1 MNFKPIL
8 VSSTANINN
17 HLIPGNFIVNKE
29 DKTISVVLQDNSL
42 LNVGKIDDVELQRLV
57 ENAAQNIPTIRGDD
71 GKDGVNGV
79 DGVNGQDG
87 QDGEDG
93 ATFTPIMTQ
102 VDGNTINLSWS
113 NNKNLANPAV
123 FNVNGEK
130 GDKGDKGERGE
141 SAVVGMNFRGK
152 YSAAE
157 TYAIGDFV
165 ICDNEEIYIS
175 NEEGLIG
182 VDPIQS
188 VTDADNK
195 WLKLSIRG
203 AAGQD
208 GKDGKDGFDGSN
220 FDDSQIQAELL
231 TLKDADIAL
240 ENRIKAIK
248 APTIIQNDTELDNF
262 TEAGSFVINTVTGT
276 AYIKLIDGTWLKFKT
291 ALKDA
296 VVGGVDISIHP
307 DNRVKFLDDGL
318 FCSAITVDDLEL
330 LDLSQY
336 PSAQQVQ
343 EFNEHLKLED
353 YVKRKELDVIDLQN
367 YLTRDEVQEFKDVI
381 NTDDF
386 VRRSELDVIDLQNYL
401 TKDEV
406 QEFKDA
412 INTDDY
418 VKRSELDVVD
428 LSTLPTKDQIDEFNE
443 NLKLDNYVK
452 RPELDVLDLSNFP
465 TKDEIAE
472 FREITILDDYVKRP
486 ELTKLDLSKFPDQ
499 DQINE
504 FNENLKLDDYVKRK
518 ELSELNL
525 DDYITRDEL
534 TGIIGGGSID
544 LSLYLKIA
552 DAEATYLKKTDQVKV
567 DLSQYSTT
575 AEIEAAYAKKT
586 DLDVL
591 ATKTELG
598 DYLSKTDAETTY
610 AKKTDLDSVAVDV
623 SQEQGNKLIEKPDG
637 LFFSAVT
644 PDELT
649 TSLAEYVRKDETG
662 GLGGITAE
670 YIADSKT
677 LRLTGIKF

>member
-123 FNVNGEK
+123 FNVKGEK

-157 TYAIGDFV
+157 TYALGDFV
-165 ICDNEEIYIS
+165 ICVNEEIYIS
-175 NEEGLIG
+175 NENNLTG

-231 TLKDADIAL
+231 TLKDTDTAL

-381 NTDDF
+381 NTDNF
-386 VRRSELDVIDLQNYL
+386 VR
-401 TKDEV
+401 
-406 QEFKDA
+406 
-412 INTDDY
+412 
-418 VKRSELDVVD
+418 RSELDVVD
-428 LSTLPTKDQIDEFNE
+428 LSSFPTKNQIDEFNE

-499 DQINE
+499 NQINE
-504 FNENLKLDDYVKRK
+504 FNENLKLADYVKRP
-518 ELSELNL
+518 ELTELNL

-552 DAEATYLKKTDQVKV
+552 DAEATYLKKTDQITV

-575 AEIEAAYAKKT
+575 TEIEAAYAKKT
-586 DLDVL
+586 DLDAL

-637 LFFSAVT
+637 LFVSAVT

-649 TSLAEYVRKDETG
+649 TSLAEYVRKDEAG

-670 YIADSKT
+670 YIAASKT

>member
-1 MNFKPIL
+1 MKFNPVL
-8 VSSTANINN
+8 VSNTNNIQN
-17 HLIPGNFIVNKE
+17 HLTAGNFIVNKE
-29 DKTISVVLQDNSL
+29 DKTISVVLQDLSVL
-42 LNVGKIDDVELQRLV
+42 KVGKIDDVELQRLV

-102 VDGNTINLSWS
+102 VDGNTINLSWT
-113 NNKNLANPAV
+113 NNKNLANPQV
-123 FNVNGEK
+123 FNVKGEK

-141 SAVVGMNFRGK
+141 SAVVGMSFRGK

-157 TYAIGDFV
+157 TYALGDFV

-175 NEEGLIG
+175 NEAGLIG

-188 VTDADNK
+188 VVDADNK

-208 GKDGKDGFDGSN
+208 GRDGKDGFDGSN
-220 FDDSQIQAELL
+220 FDDSQIQADILI
-231 TLKDADIAL
+231 LKNTDTEL
-240 ENRIKAIK
+240 ENRINAIK
-248 APTIIQNDTELDNF
+248 APTLIQDDTQLDNF
-262 TEAGSFVINTVTGT
+262 TETGSFVINTVTG
-276 AYIKLIDGTWLKFKT
+276 AVYIKMLDGSWLKLKT

-296 VVGGVDISIHP
+296 VEGGVDISVHP
-307 DNRVKFLDDGL
+307 DNRVKFLADGL
-318 FCSAITVDDLEL
+318 FCSAITTDDLEY
-330 LDLSQY
+330 LDLTQY
-336 PSAQQVQ
+336 PTTQQVQ

-353 YVKRKELDVIDLQN
+353 YVKRKELDI
-367 YLTRDEVQEFKDVI
+367 
-381 NTDDF
+381 
-386 VRRSELDVIDLQNYL
+386 IDLQNYL
-401 TKDEV
+401 TKDQV

-428 LSTLPTKDQIDEFNE
+428 LSTLPTKNQIDEFNE

-452 RPELDVLDLSNFP
+452 RPELDVLDLSNLP

-486 ELTKLDLSKFPDQ
+486 ELTKLDLIRFPDQ
-499 DQINE
+499 GQIDK
-504 FNENLKLDDYVKRK
+504 FNENLKLADYVKRV
-518 ELSELNL
+518 ELTELNL
-525 DDYITRDEL
+525 DDYVTRDEL
-534 TGIIGGGSID
+534 NGVTGGGNID
-544 LSLYLKIA
+544 LSLYLKKV
-552 DAEATYLKKTDQVKV
+552 DAEATYLKKTDQVNV

-575 AEIEAAYAKKT
+575 TEIEATYAKKT
-586 DLDVL
+586 DLDTL
-591 ATKTELG
+591 ATKTELN

-610 AKKTDLDSVAVDV
+610 AKKTDLDSVAVDI

-637 LFFSAVT
+637 LFVSAVS

-649 TSLAEYVRKDETG
+649 TNLAEYVRKDEAGTLG
-662 GLGGITAE
+662 GGITAE
-670 YIADSKT
+670 YVANTKT

>member
-42 LNVGKIDDVELQRLV
+42 LNIGKIDDVELQRLV

-71 GKDGVNGV
+71 GKDGVDGV

-123 FNVNGEK
+123 FNVKGEK

-152 YSAAE
+152 YSATE
-157 TYAIGDFV
+157 TYALGDFV
-165 ICDNEEIYIS
+165 ICVNEEIYIS
-175 NEEGLIG
+175 NEEGLTG

-231 TLKDADIAL
+231 TLKDADTAL

-276 AYIKLIDGTWLKFKT
+276 AYIKLINGTWLKFKT

-353 YVKRKELDVIDLQN
+353 YVKRKELDI
-367 YLTRDEVQEFKDVI
+367 
-381 NTDDF
+381 
-386 VRRSELDVIDLQNYL
+386 IDLQNYL

-406 QEFKDA
+406 QEFKDT
-412 INTDDY
+412 INTDNY

-486 ELTKLDLSKFPDQ
+486 ELTELDLSQFPDQ
-499 DQINE
+499 GQINE
-504 FNENLKLDDYVKRK
+504 FNENLKLEDYVKRA
-518 ELSELNL
+518 ELTELNL

-552 DAEATYLKKTDQVKV
+552 DAEATYLKKTDQVTV

-586 DLDVL
+586 DLDTL

-637 LFFSAVT
+637 LFVSAVT

-649 TSLAEYVRKDETG
+649 TNLAEYVRKDEAG

-670 YIADSKT
+670 YIANSKT

>member
-71 GKDGVNGV
+71 GKDGVDGV

-123 FNVNGEK
+123 FNVKGEK

-141 SAVVGMNFRGK
+141 SAVVGINFRGK
-152 YSAAE
+152 YSATE
-157 TYAIGDFV
+157 TYALGDFV

-175 NEEGLIG
+175 NEEGLTG

-188 VTDADNK
+188 VADVDNK

-220 FDDSQIQAELL
+220 FDDSQIQADILI
-231 TLKDADIAL
+231 LKDTDTAL

-262 TEAGSFVINTVTGT
+262 TETGSFVINTVTG
-276 AYIKLIDGTWLKFKT
+276 AVYIKMLDGSWLKLKT

-296 VVGGVDISIHP
+296 VEGGVDISIHP

-336 PSAQQVQ
+336 PSTQQVQ

-381 NTDDF
+381 NTDNF
-386 VRRSELDVIDLQNYL
+386 VR
-401 TKDEV
+401 
-406 QEFKDA
+406 
-412 INTDDY
+412 
-418 VKRSELDVVD
+418 RSELDVVD
-428 LSTLPTKDQIDEFNE
+428 LSSFPTKDQIDEFNE

-499 DQINE
+499 TQIDE

-525 DDYITRDEL
+525 DDYVTRDEL
-534 TGIIGGGSID
+534 NAITGGGSID
-544 LSLYLKIA
+544 LDLYLKIA
-552 DAEATYLKKTDQVKV
+552 DAEATYLKKTDQVTV

-586 DLDVL
+586 DLDTL

-637 LFFSAVT
+637 LFVSTVT

-649 TSLAEYVRKDETG
+649 TSLAEYVRKDEAG
-662 GLGGITAE
+662 SLGGITAE
-670 YIADSKT
+670 YIANSKT

>member
-102 VDGNTINLSWS
+102 VDGNTINLSWT
-113 NNKNLANPAV
+113 NNKNLANPQV
-123 FNVNGEK
+123 FNVKGEK

-152 YSAAE
+152 YSATE
-157 TYAIGDFV
+157 TYALGDFV
-165 ICDNEEIYIS
+165 ICVNEEIYIS
-175 NEEGLIG
+175 NENNLTG

-231 TLKDADIAL
+231 TLKDADTAL
-240 ENRIKAIK
+240 ENKIKAIK

-353 YVKRKELDVIDLQN
+353 YVKRKELDI
-367 YLTRDEVQEFKDVI
+367 
-381 NTDDF
+381 
-386 VRRSELDVIDLQNYL
+386 IDLQNYL
-401 TKDEV
+401 TKDQV

-412 INTDDY
+412 INTDNY

-428 LSTLPTKDQIDEFNE
+428 LSSFPTKNQIDEFNE

-486 ELTKLDLSKFPDQ
+486 ELTKLDLSQFPDKT
-499 DQINE
+499 QINE
-504 FNENLKLDDYVKRK
+504 FNENLKLADYVKRV
-518 ELSELNL
+518 ELTELNL

-552 DAEATYLKKTDQVKV
+552 DAEATYLKKTDQVTV

-575 AEIEAAYAKKT
+575 TEIEAAYAKKT
-586 DLDVL
+586 DLDAL

-623 SQEQGNKLIEKPDG
+623 SQEQGNKLVKKTDG
-637 LFFSAVT
+637 LFVSAVT

-649 TSLAEYVRKDETG
+649 TSLAEYVRKDEAG

-670 YIADSKT
+670 YIANSKT

>member
-71 GKDGVNGV
+71 GKDGVDGV
-79 DGVNGQDG
+79 DGINGQDG

-123 FNVNGEK
+123 FNVKGEK

-157 TYAIGDFV
+157 TYALGDFV

-188 VTDADNK
+188 VTAADNK

-220 FDDSQIQAELL
+220 FDDSQIQADLL
-231 TLKDADIAL
+231 ALKDTDTEL

-367 YLTRDEVQEFKDVI
+367 YLTRDEVQEFKD
-381 NTDDF
+381 
-386 VRRSELDVIDLQNYL
+386 S
-401 TKDEV
+401 
-406 QEFKDA
+406 

-486 ELTKLDLSKFPDQ
+486 ELTKLDLSQFPDKT
-499 DQINE
+499 QINE
-504 FNENLKLDDYVKRK
+504 FNENLKLEDYVKRV
-518 ELSELNL
+518 ELTELNL

-586 DLDVL
+586 DLDTL

-637 LFFSAVT
+637 LFVSAVT

-649 TSLAEYVRKDETG
+649 TSLAEYVRKDEAG

-670 YIADSKT
+670 YIANSKT

>member
-123 FNVNGEK
+123 FNVKGEK

-157 TYAIGDFV
+157 TYALGDFV

-175 NEEGLIG
+175 NEEGLTG

-231 TLKDADIAL
+231 ALKDADTAL

-248 APTIIQNDTELDNF
+248 APTIIQDDTELNNF

-296 VVGGVDISIHP
+296 VVGGVDISVHP

-353 YVKRKELDVIDLQN
+353 YVKRKELDI
-367 YLTRDEVQEFKDVI
+367 
-381 NTDDF
+381 
-386 VRRSELDVIDLQNYL
+386 IDLQNYL
-401 TKDEV
+401 TKDQV

-504 FNENLKLDDYVKRK
+504 FNENLKLADYVKRK

-525 DDYITRDEL
+525 DDYVTRDEL
-534 TGIIGGGSID
+534 NAITGGGSID
-544 LSLYLKIA
+544 LDLYLKIA
-552 DAEATYLKKTDQVKV
+552 DAEATYLKKTDQITV

-575 AEIEAAYAKKT
+575 TEIEAAYAKKT
-586 DLDVL
+586 DLDAL

-637 LFFSAVT
+637 LFVSAVT

-649 TSLAEYVRKDETG
+649 TSLAEYVRKDEVG

>member
-71 GKDGVNGV
+71 GKDGVDGV
-79 DGVNGQDG
+79 DGINGQDG

-123 FNVNGEK
+123 FNVKGEK

-157 TYAIGDFV
+157 TYALGDFV

-182 VDPIQS
+182 IDPIQS

-231 TLKDADIAL
+231 ALKDTDTEL

-367 YLTRDEVQEFKDVI
+367 YLTRDEVQEFKD
-381 NTDDF
+381 
-386 VRRSELDVIDLQNYL
+386 S
-401 TKDEV
+401 
-406 QEFKDA
+406 

-418 VKRSELDVVD
+418 VRRSELDVVD
-428 LSTLPTKDQIDEFNE
+428 LSSFPTKDQIDEFNE

-499 DQINE
+499 TQIDE
-504 FNENLKLDDYVKRK
+504 FNENLKLADYVKRV
-518 ELSELNL
+518 ELTELNL

-552 DAEATYLKKTDQVKV
+552 DAEATYLKKTDQVNV

-586 DLDVL
+586 DLDTL

-598 DYLSKTDAETTY
+598 DYLSKTDAEATY

-637 LFFSAVT
+637 LFVSAVT

-649 TSLAEYVRKDETG
+649 TSLAEYVRKDEAG

-670 YIADSKT
+670 YIANSKT

>member
-1 MNFKPIL
+1 MKFNPVL
-8 VSSTANINN
+8 VSNTNNIQN
-17 HLIPGNFIVNKE
+17 HLTAGNFIVNKE
-29 DKTISVVLQDNSL
+29 DKTISVVLQDLSVL
-42 LNVGKIDDVELQRLV
+42 KVGKIDDVELQRLV

-102 VDGNTINLSWS
+102 VDGNTINLSWT
-113 NNKNLANPAV
+113 NNKNLANPQV
-123 FNVNGEK
+123 FNVKGEK

-141 SAVVGMNFRGK
+141 SAVVGMSFRGK

-157 TYAIGDFV
+157 TYALGDFV

-188 VTDADNK
+188 VVDADNK

-203 AAGQD
+203 AAGKD
-208 GKDGKDGFDGSN
+208 GRDGKDGFDGSN
-220 FDDSQIQAELL
+220 FDDSQIQADILI
-231 TLKDADIAL
+231 LKNTDTEL
-240 ENRIKAIK
+240 ENRINAIK
-248 APTIIQNDTELDNF
+248 APTLIQDDTQLNNF
-262 TEAGSFVINTVTGT
+262 TETGSFVINTVTG
-276 AYIKLIDGTWLKFKT
+276 AVYIKMLDGSWLKLKT

-296 VVGGVDISIHP
+296 VEGGVDISVHP
-307 DNRVKFLDDGL
+307 DNRVKFLADGL
-318 FCSAITVDDLEL
+318 FCSAITTDDLEY
-330 LDLSQY
+330 LDLTQY
-336 PSAQQVQ
+336 PTTQQVQ

-353 YVKRKELDVIDLQN
+353 YVKRKELDI
-367 YLTRDEVQEFKDVI
+367 
-381 NTDDF
+381 
-386 VRRSELDVIDLQNYL
+386 IDLQNYL
-401 TKDEV
+401 TKDQV

-412 INTDDY
+412 INTDNY

-428 LSTLPTKDQIDEFNE
+428 LSTLPTKGQIDEFNE

-452 RPELDVLDLSNFP
+452 RPELDVLDLSNLP

-486 ELTKLDLSKFPDQ
+486 ELTKLDLSQFPDKT
-499 DQINE
+499 QINE
-504 FNENLKLDDYVKRK
+504 FNENLKLADYVKRV
-518 ELSELNL
+518 ELTELNL
-525 DDYITRDEL
+525 DDYVTREEL
-534 TGIIGGGSID
+534 NGVTGGGNID
-544 LSLYLKIA
+544 LSLYLKKV
-552 DAEATYLKKTDQVKV
+552 DAEATYLKKTDQVNV

-575 AEIEAAYAKKT
+575 TEIETTYAKKT
-586 DLDVL
+586 DLDTL

-610 AKKTDLDSVAVDV
+610 AKKTDLDSVAVDI
-623 SQEQGNKLIEKPDG
+623 SQEQGNKLIKKTDG
-637 LFFSAVT
+637 LFVSAVS

-649 TSLAEYVRKDETG
+649 TSLAEYVRKDEAGTLG
-662 GLGGITAE
+662 GGITAE
-670 YIADSKT
+670 YVAGTKT

>member
-17 HLIPGNFIVNKE
+17 HLIPGNFIINKE

-42 LNVGKIDDVELQRLV
+42 LKVGKIDDVELQRLV

-71 GKDGVNGV
+71 GKDGVDGV
-79 DGVNGQDG
+79 DGINGQDG

-123 FNVNGEK
+123 FNVKGEK

-157 TYAIGDFV
+157 TYALGDFV

-175 NEEGLIG
+175 NEANLTG

-188 VTDADNK
+188 VTAADNK

-231 TLKDADIAL
+231 TLKNTDTEL
-240 ENRIKAIK
+240 ENKIKAIK
-248 APTIIQNDTELDNF
+248 APTIIQDDTELNNF

-276 AYIKLIDGTWLKFKT
+276 AYIRLIDGTWLKFKT

-367 YLTRDEVQEFKDVI
+367 YLTRDQ
-381 NTDDF
+381 
-386 VRRSELDVIDLQNYL
+386 
-401 TKDEV
+401 V

-412 INTDDY
+412 INTDDF

-428 LSTLPTKDQIDEFNE
+428 LSSFPTKDQIDEFNE
-443 NLKLDNYVK
+443 NIKLDNYVK

-499 DQINE
+499 TQIDE
-504 FNENLKLDDYVKRK
+504 FNENLKLADYVKRK
-518 ELSELNL
+518 ELTELNL
-525 DDYITRDEL
+525 DDYVTRDEL
-534 TGIIGGGSID
+534 NAITGGGSID
-544 LSLYLKIA
+544 LGLYLKIA
-552 DAEATYLKKTDQVKV
+552 DAEATYLKKTDQVTV

-586 DLDVL
+586 DLDAL
-591 ATKTELG
+591 ATKTELN

-637 LFFSAVT
+637 LYVSAVT

-649 TSLAEYVRKDETG
+649 TSLAEYVRKDEAG

-670 YIADSKT
+670 YIANTKT

>member
-102 VDGNTINLSWS
+102 VDGNTINLSWT

-123 FNVNGEK
+123 FNVKGEK

-141 SAVVGMNFRGK
+141 SAVVGMSFRGK
-152 YSAAE
+152 YSATE

-231 TLKDADIAL
+231 ALKDTDTAL

-248 APTIIQNDTELDNF
+248 APTIIQDDTELDNF

-276 AYIKLIDGTWLKFKT
+276 AYIRLINGTWLKFKT

-296 VVGGVDISIHP
+296 VEGGVDISVHP
-307 DNRVKFLDDGL
+307 DNRVKFLADGL
-318 FCSAITVDDLEL
+318 FCSAITTDDLEL

-367 YLTRDEVQEFKDVI
+367 YLTRDEVQEFKDTI
-381 NTDDF
+381 NTD
-386 VRRSELDVIDLQNYL
+386 N
-401 TKDEV
+401 
-406 QEFKDA
+406 
-412 INTDDY
+412 Y

-428 LSTLPTKDQIDEFNE
+428 LSSFPTKDQIDEFNE

-486 ELTKLDLSKFPDQ
+486 ELTKLDLSQFPDQ
-499 DQINE
+499 TQINE

-552 DAEATYLKKTDQVKV
+552 DAEATY
-567 DLSQYSTT
+567 
-575 AEIEAAYAKKT
+575 
-586 DLDVL
+586 
-591 ATKTELG
+591 
-598 DYLSKTDAETTY
+598 

-637 LFFSAVT
+637 LFVSAVT

>member
-71 GKDGVNGV
+71 GKDGVDGV

-123 FNVNGEK
+123 FNVKGEK

-157 TYAIGDFV
+157 TYALGDFV

-175 NEEGLIG
+175 NEEGLTG

-188 VTDADNK
+188 VTAADNK

-231 TLKDADIAL
+231 TLKDADTAL

-276 AYIKLIDGTWLKFKT
+276 AYIKLINGTWLKFKT

-386 VRRSELDVIDLQNYL
+386 VRRSELDV
-401 TKDEV
+401 
-406 QEFKDA
+406 
-412 INTDDY
+412 
-418 VKRSELDVVD
+418 VD

-486 ELTKLDLSKFPDQ
+486 ELTELDLSQFPDQ
-499 DQINE
+499 GQINE
-504 FNENLKLDDYVKRK
+504 FNENLKLEDYVKRA
-518 ELSELNL
+518 ELTELNL

-552 DAEATYLKKTDQVKV
+552 DAEATYLKKTDQITV

-575 AEIEAAYAKKT
+575 TEIEAAYAKKT
-586 DLDVL
+586 DLDAL

-637 LFFSAVT
+637 LFVSAVT

-649 TSLAEYVRKDETG
+649 TNLAEYVRKDEAG

-670 YIADSKT
+670 YIAASKT

>member
-71 GKDGVNGV
+71 GKDGVDGV
-79 DGVNGQDG
+79 DGINGQDG
-87 QDGEDG
+87 RDGEDG

-113 NNKNLANPAV
+113 NNKNLANPAI
-123 FNVNGEK
+123 FNVKGEK

-141 SAVVGMNFRGK
+141 SAVVGMNFKGK
-152 YSAAE
+152 YSATE
-157 TYAIGDFV
+157 TYALGDFV
-165 ICDNEEIYIS
+165 ICVNEEIYIS

-188 VTDADNK
+188 VTAADNK

-248 APTIIQNDTELDNF
+248 APTIIQDDTELGNF

-381 NTDDF
+381 NTD
-386 VRRSELDVIDLQNYL
+386 N
-401 TKDEV
+401 
-406 QEFKDA
+406 
-412 INTDDY
+412 Y

-428 LSTLPTKDQIDEFNE
+428 LSSFPTKNQIDEFNE

-486 ELTKLDLSKFPDQ
+486 ELTKLDLSQFPDQ
-499 DQINE
+499 TQIDE
-504 FNENLKLDDYVKRK
+504 FNENLKLADYVKRA
-518 ELSELNL
+518 
-525 DDYITRDEL
+525 EL
-534 TGIIGGGSID
+534 TELD
-544 LSLYLKIA
+544 FDALIA
-552 DAEATYLKKTDQVKV
+552 RLDNIVARVEA
-567 DLSQYSTT
+567 
-575 AEIEAAYAKKT
+575 IEAR
-586 DLDVL
+586 V
-591 ATKTELG
+591 
-598 DYLSKTDAETTY
+598 
-610 AKKTDLDSVAVDV
+610 
-623 SQEQGNKLIEKPDG
+623 
-637 LFFSAVT
+637 
-644 PDELT
+644 
-649 TSLAEYVRKDETG
+649 
-662 GLGGITAE
+662 GI
-670 YIADSKT
+670 
-677 LRLTGIKF
+677 

>member
-102 VDGNTINLSWS
+102 VDGNTINLSWT
-113 NNKNLANPAV
+113 NNKNLANPQV
-123 FNVNGEK
+123 FNVKGEK

-157 TYAIGDFV
+157 TYALGDFV
-165 ICDNEEIYIS
+165 ICDHEEIYIS
-175 NEEGLIG
+175 NENNLTG

-231 TLKDADIAL
+231 TLKDADTAL

-248 APTIIQNDTELDNF
+248 APTIIQDDTELNNF

-276 AYIKLIDGTWLKFKT
+276 AYIRLIDGTWLKFKT

-353 YVKRKELDVIDLQN
+353 YVKRKELDIIDLQN
-367 YLTRDEVQEFKDVI
+367 FLTRDEVQEFKDTI
-381 NTDDF
+381 NTD
-386 VRRSELDVIDLQNYL
+386 N
-401 TKDEV
+401 
-406 QEFKDA
+406 
-412 INTDDY
+412 Y

-525 DDYITRDEL
+525 DDYVTRDEL

-552 DAEATYLKKTDQVKV
+552 DAEATYLKKTDQITV

-575 AEIEAAYAKKT
+575 TEIEAAYAKKT
-586 DLDVL
+586 DLDAL

-637 LFFSAVT
+637 LFVSAVT

>member
-17 HLIPGNFIVNKE
+17 HLIPGNFIINKE

-42 LNVGKIDDVELQRLV
+42 LKVGKIDDVELQRLV
-57 ENAAQNIPTIRGDD
+57 EQAAQNIPTIRGDD
-71 GKDGVNGV
+71 GKDGVDGV
-79 DGVNGQDG
+79 DGINGQDG
-87 QDGEDG
+87 RDGEDG

-102 VDGNTINLSWS
+102 VDGNTINLSWT
-113 NNKNLANPAV
+113 NNKNLANPQI
-123 FNVNGEK
+123 FNVKGEK

-152 YSAAE
+152 YSATE
-157 TYAIGDFV
+157 TYALGDFV

-175 NEEGLIG
+175 NEAGLTG

-188 VTDADNK
+188 VTAADNK

-231 TLKDADIAL
+231 VLKDADIAL
-240 ENRIKAIK
+240 ENKIKAIK
-248 APTIIQNDTELDNF
+248 APTIIQDDTELNNF

-276 AYIKLIDGTWLKFKT
+276 AYIRLIDGTWLKFKT

-296 VVGGVDISIHP
+296 IAGGVDISIHP

-318 FCSAITVDDLEL
+318 FCSAITVDDLEI
-330 LDLSQY
+330 LDLTQY

-367 YLTRDEVQEFKDVI
+367 YLTRDQ
-381 NTDDF
+381 
-386 VRRSELDVIDLQNYL
+386 
-401 TKDEV
+401 V

-428 LSTLPTKDQIDEFNE
+428 LSSFPTKDQIDVFNE
-443 NLKLDNYVK
+443 NIKLDNYVK

-499 DQINE
+499 TQIDE
-504 FNENLKLDDYVKRK
+504 FNENLKLADYVKRK
-518 ELSELNL
+518 ELTELNL
-525 DDYITRDEL
+525 DDYVTRDEL
-534 TGIIGGGSID
+534 NAITGGGSID
-544 LSLYLKIA
+544 LGLYLKIA
-552 DAEATYLKKTDQVKV
+552 DAEATYLKKTDQVTV

-586 DLDVL
+586 DLDTL

-598 DYLSKTDAETTY
+598 GYLSKTDAETTY
-610 AKKTDLDSVAVDV
+610 AKKTDLDSVAVDI
-623 SQEQGNKLIEKPDG
+623 SQEAENILIKKTDG
-637 LFFSAVT
+637 LYVDAVT

-649 TSLAEYVRKDETG
+649 TSLAEYVRKDEAG

-670 YIADSKT
+670 YIAATKT
-677 LRLTGIKF
+677 LKLTGIKF

>member
-1 MNFKPIL
+1 MKFNPIL
-8 VSSTANINN
+8 VSNTNNIQN
-17 HLIPGNFIVNKE
+17 HLTAGNFIVNKE
-29 DKTISVVLQDNSL
+29 DKTISVVLQDLSVL
-42 LNVGKIDDVELQRLV
+42 KVGKIDDVELQRLV

-102 VDGNTINLSWS
+102 VDGNTINLSWT
-113 NNKNLANPAV
+113 NNKNLANPQV
-123 FNVNGEK
+123 FNVKGEK

-157 TYAIGDFV
+157 RYALGDFV

-175 NEEGLIG
+175 NEEGLTG

-188 VTDADNK
+188 VVDADNK

-208 GKDGKDGFDGSN
+208 GRDGRDGFDGSN
-220 FDDSQIQAELL
+220 FDDSQIQADILI
-231 TLKDADIAL
+231 LKDTDVEL
-240 ENRIKAIK
+240 ENRINAIK
-248 APTIIQNDTELDNF
+248 APTLIQDDTQLNNF
-262 TEAGSFVINTVTGT
+262 TETGSFVINTVTG
-276 AYIKLIDGTWLKFKT
+276 AVYIKMLDGSWLKLKT

-296 VVGGVDISIHP
+296 VEGGVDISVHP
-307 DNRVKFLDDGL
+307 DNRVKFLADGL
-318 FCSAITVDDLEL
+318 FCSAITTDDLEY
-330 LDLSQY
+330 LDLTQY
-336 PSAQQVQ
+336 PTTKQVQ

-353 YVKRKELDVIDLQN
+353 YVKRKELDI
-367 YLTRDEVQEFKDVI
+367 
-381 NTDDF
+381 
-386 VRRSELDVIDLQNYL
+386 IDLQNYL

-406 QEFKDA
+406 NEFKDA
-412 INTDDY
+412 INTDNY

-428 LSTLPTKDQIDEFNE
+428 LSTLPTKGQIDEFNE
-443 NLKLDNYVK
+443 NLKLDDYVK
-452 RPELDVLDLSNFP
+452 RPELDVLDLSNLP

-486 ELTKLDLSKFPDQ
+486 ELTKLDLSQFPDKT
-499 DQINE
+499 QINE
-504 FNENLKLDDYVKRK
+504 FNENLKLADYVKRV
-518 ELSELNL
+518 ELTELNL
-525 DDYITRDEL
+525 DDYVTRDEL
-534 TGIIGGGSID
+534 NGITGGGNID
-544 LSLYLKIA
+544 LSLYLKKV
-552 DAEATYLKKTDQVKV
+552 DAEATYLKKTDQVNV

-575 AEIEAAYAKKT
+575 TEIEATYAKKT
-586 DLDVL
+586 DLDTL
-591 ATKTELG
+591 ATKTELN

-623 SQEQGNKLIEKPDG
+623 SQEQGNKLIKKTDG
-637 LFFSAVT
+637 LFVSAVT

-649 TSLAEYVRKDETG
+649 TNLAEYVRKDEAGTLG
-662 GLGGITAE
+662 GGITAE
-670 YIADSKT
+670 YVADTKT

>member
-1 MNFKPIL
+1 MKFNPIL
-8 VSSTANINN
+8 VSNTNNIQN
-17 HLIPGNFIVNKE
+17 HLAAGNFIVNRE
-29 DKTISVVLQDNSL
+29 DKTISVVLQDLSVI
-42 LNVGKIDDVELQRLV
+42 NVGKIDDAELQRLV

-102 VDGNTINLSWS
+102 VDLHTINLSWT
-113 NNKNLANPAV
+113 NNKNLANPQV
-123 FNVNGEK
+123 FNVKGEK

-152 YSAAE
+152 YSATE
-157 TYAIGDFV
+157 PYALGDFV

-175 NEEGLIG
+175 NEAGLTG

-188 VTDADNK
+188 VVDADNK

-208 GKDGKDGFDGSN
+208 GRDGRDGFDGSN
-220 FDDSQIQAELL
+220 FDDSQIQADILI
-231 TLKDADIAL
+231 LKDTDVEL
-240 ENRIKAIK
+240 ENRINAIK
-248 APTIIQNDTELDNF
+248 APTLIQDDTQLDTF
-262 TEAGSFVINTVTGT
+262 TETGSFVINTVTG
-276 AYIKLIDGTWLKFKT
+276 AVYIKMLDGSWLKLKT

-296 VVGGVDISIHP
+296 VDGAVDISLHP
-307 DNRVKFLDDGL
+307 DNRVKFLADGL
-318 FCSAITVDDLEL
+318 FCSAITTDDLEY
-330 LDLSQY
+330 LDLTQY
-336 PSAQQVQ
+336 PTTQQVQ

-353 YVKRKELDVIDLQN
+353 YVKRKELDI
-367 YLTRDEVQEFKDVI
+367 
-381 NTDDF
+381 
-386 VRRSELDVIDLQNYL
+386 IDLQNYL
-401 TKDEV
+401 TKDQV

-452 RPELDVLDLSNFP
+452 RPELDVLDLSNLP

-486 ELTKLDLSKFPDQ
+486 ELTKLDLSRFPDQ
-499 DQINE
+499 TQIDE
-504 FNENLKLDDYVKRK
+504 FNENLKLADYVKRV
-518 ELSELNL
+518 ELTELNL
-525 DDYITRDEL
+525 DDYVTRDEL
-534 TGIIGGGSID
+534 NGITGGGNID
-544 LSLYLKIA
+544 LSLYLKKV
-552 DAEATYLKKTDQVKV
+552 DAEATYLKKTDQVNV

-575 AEIEAAYAKKT
+575 TEIEATYAKKT
-586 DLDVL
+586 DLDTL

-610 AKKTDLDSVAVDV
+610 AKKTDLDSVAVDI
-623 SQEQGNKLIEKPDG
+623 SQEAGNKLIKKPDG
-637 LFFSAVT
+637 LFVSAVS

-649 TSLAEYVRKDETG
+649 TSLAEYVRKDEAG
-662 GLGGITAE
+662 NLGGGITAE
-670 YIADSKT
+670 YVADTKT

>member
-123 FNVNGEK
+123 FNVKGEK

-157 TYAIGDFV
+157 TYALGDFV
-165 ICDNEEIYIS
+165 ICVNEEIYIS
-175 NEEGLIG
+175 NENNLTG

-231 TLKDADIAL
+231 TLKDADTAL
-240 ENRIKAIK
+240 ENKIKAIK

-367 YLTRDEVQEFKDVI
+367 YLTRDEVQEFKDTI
-381 NTDDF
+381 NTD
-386 VRRSELDVIDLQNYL
+386 N
-401 TKDEV
+401 
-406 QEFKDA
+406 
-412 INTDDY
+412 Y

-428 LSTLPTKDQIDEFNE
+428 LSSFPTKNQIDEFNE

-499 DQINE
+499 NQINE
-504 FNENLKLDDYVKRK
+504 FNENLKLADYVKRK

-534 TGIIGGGSID
+534 TGIIGGESID
-544 LSLYLKIA
+544 LSLYLEIA
-552 DAEATYLKKTDQVKV
+552 DAEATYLKKTDQVTV

-575 AEIEAAYAKKT
+575 TEIEAAYAKKT
-586 DLDVL
+586 DLDTL

-637 LFFSAVT
+637 LFVSAVT

-649 TSLAEYVRKDETG
+649 TSLAEYVRKDEAG

-670 YIADSKT
+670 YIANSKT

>member
-71 GKDGVNGV
+71 GKDGADGV

-123 FNVNGEK
+123 FNVKGEK

-157 TYAIGDFV
+157 TYALGDFV

-175 NEEGLIG
+175 NEANLTG

-188 VTDADNK
+188 VTAADNK

-208 GKDGKDGFDGSN
+208 GKDGRDGFDGSN

-231 TLKDADIAL
+231 TLKDADTEL
-240 ENRIKAIK
+240 ENKIKAIK
-248 APTIIQNDTELDNF
+248 APTIIQDDTELDNF

-276 AYIKLIDGTWLKFKT
+276 AYIRLIDGTWLKFKT

-296 VVGGVDISIHP
+296 IVGGVDISIHP

-386 VRRSELDVIDLQNYL
+386 VRRSELDV
-401 TKDEV
+401 
-406 QEFKDA
+406 
-412 INTDDY
+412 
-418 VKRSELDVVD
+418 VD
-428 LSTLPTKDQIDEFNE
+428 LSSFPTKDQIDEFNE
-443 NLKLDNYVK
+443 NIKLDNYVK

-465 TKDEIAE
+465 TRDEIAE

-499 DQINE
+499 TQIDE

-525 DDYITRDEL
+525 DDYVTRAELDAIT
-534 TGIIGGGSID
+534 GGGSID
-544 LSLYLKIA
+544 LDLYLKIA
-552 DAEATYLKKTDQVKV
+552 DAEATYLKKTDQVTV

-575 AEIEAAYAKKT
+575 TEIEAAYAKKT
-586 DLDVL
+586 DLDAL
-591 ATKTELG
+591 ATKA

-637 LFFSAVT
+637 LFVSAVT

-649 TSLAEYVRKDETG
+649 TSLAEYVRKDEAG

-670 YIADSKT
+670 YIAASKT
-677 LRLTGIKF
+677 LKLTGIKF

>member
-123 FNVNGEK
+123 FNVKGEK

-141 SAVVGMNFRGK
+141 SAVVGMSFRGK

-157 TYAIGDFV
+157 TYALGDFV

-175 NEEGLIG
+175 NEEGLTG

-188 VTDADNK
+188 VADADNK

-231 TLKDADIAL
+231 TLKDADTAL
-240 ENRIKAIK
+240 ENKIKAIK

-353 YVKRKELDVIDLQN
+353 YVKRKELDI
-367 YLTRDEVQEFKDVI
+367 
-381 NTDDF
+381 
-386 VRRSELDVIDLQNYL
+386 IDLQNYL
-401 TKDEV
+401 TKDQV

-412 INTDDY
+412 INTDNY

-428 LSTLPTKDQIDEFNE
+428 LSSFPTKNQIDEFNE

-504 FNENLKLDDYVKRK
+504 FNENLKLADYVKRV
-518 ELSELNL
+518 ELTELNL

-552 DAEATYLKKTDQVKV
+552 DAEATYLKKTDQVTV

-586 DLDVL
+586 DLDAL

-637 LFFSAVT
+637 LFVSAVT

-649 TSLAEYVRKDETG
+649 TSLAEYVRKDEAG

-670 YIADSKT
+670 YIAASKT

>member
-79 DGVNGQDG
+79 DGINGQDG

-123 FNVNGEK
+123 FNVKGEK

-152 YSAAE
+152 YSATE
-157 TYAIGDFV
+157 TYALGDFV
-165 ICDNEEIYIS
+165 ICVNEEIYIS
-175 NEEGLIG
+175 NENNLTG

-231 TLKDADIAL
+231 TLKDADTAL

-367 YLTRDEVQEFKDVI
+367 YLTKD
-381 NTDDF
+381 
-386 VRRSELDVIDLQNYL
+386 Q
-401 TKDEV
+401 V

-412 INTDDY
+412 INTDNY

-428 LSTLPTKDQIDEFNE
+428 LSTFPTKNQIDEFNE

-499 DQINE
+499 TQIDE
-504 FNENLKLDDYVKRK
+504 FNENLKLADYVKRK
-518 ELSELNL
+518 ELTELNL

-552 DAEATYLKKTDQVKV
+552 DAEATYLKKTDQVTV

-575 AEIEAAYAKKT
+575 TEIEAAYAKKT
-586 DLDVL
+586 DLDAL

-598 DYLSKTDAETTY
+598 DYLSKTDAEATY

-637 LFFSAVT
+637 LFVSAVT

-649 TSLAEYVRKDETG
+649 TSLAEYVRKDEAG

>member
-42 LNVGKIDDVELQRLV
+42 LNIGKIDDVELQRLV

-113 NNKNLANPAV
+113 NNKNLANPQV
-123 FNVNGEK
+123 FNVKGEK

-141 SAVVGMNFRGK
+141 SAVVGMSFRGK

-157 TYAIGDFV
+157 TYALGDFV

-175 NEEGLIG
+175 NEEGLTG

-188 VTDADNK
+188 VVDADNK

-208 GKDGKDGFDGSN
+208 GRDGRDGFDGSN
-220 FDDSQIQAELL
+220 FDDSQIQADILI
-231 TLKDADIAL
+231 LKDTDTEL
-240 ENRIKAIK
+240 ENRINAIK
-248 APTIIQNDTELDNF
+248 APTLIQDDTQLDNF
-262 TEAGSFVINTVTGT
+262 TETGSFVINTVTG
-276 AYIKLIDGTWLKFKT
+276 AVYIKMLDGSWLKLKT

-296 VVGGVDISIHP
+296 VEGGVDISVHP
-307 DNRVKFLDDGL
+307 DNRVKFLADGL
-318 FCSAITVDDLEL
+318 FCSAITTDDLEY
-330 LDLSQY
+330 LDLTQY
-336 PSAQQVQ
+336 PTTQQVQ

-353 YVKRKELDVIDLQN
+353 YVKRKELDI
-367 YLTRDEVQEFKDVI
+367 
-381 NTDDF
+381 
-386 VRRSELDVIDLQNYL
+386 IDLQNYL

-406 QEFKDA
+406 NEFKDA
-412 INTDDY
+412 INTDNY

-452 RPELDVLDLSNFP
+452 RPELDVLDLSNLP

-486 ELTKLDLSKFPDQ
+486 ELTKLDLSQFPDKT
-499 DQINE
+499 QINE
-504 FNENLKLDDYVKRK
+504 FNENLKLADYVKRV
-518 ELSELNL
+518 ELTELNL
-525 DDYITRDEL
+525 DDYVTRDEL
-534 TGIIGGGSID
+534 NGVTGGGNID
-544 LSLYLKIA
+544 LSLYLKKV
-552 DAEATYLKKTDQVKV
+552 DAEATYLKKTDQVNV

-575 AEIEAAYAKKT
+575 TEIEATYAKKT
-586 DLDVL
+586 DLDTL
-591 ATKTELG
+591 ATKTELN

-610 AKKTDLDSVAVDV
+610 AKKTDLDSVAVDI
-623 SQEQGNKLIEKPDG
+623 SQEAGNKLIEKPDG
-637 LFFSAVT
+637 LFVSAVS

-649 TSLAEYVRKDETG
+649 TSLAEYVRKDEAGTLG
-662 GLGGITAE
+662 GGITAE
-670 YIADSKT
+670 YVADTKT

>member
-102 VDGNTINLSWS
+102 VDGNTINLSWT

-123 FNVNGEK
+123 FNVKGEK

-141 SAVVGMNFRGK
+141 SAVVGMSFRGK
-152 YSAAE
+152 YSATE

-231 TLKDADIAL
+231 ALKDTDTAL

-248 APTIIQNDTELDNF
+248 APTIIQDDTELDNF

-276 AYIKLIDGTWLKFKT
+276 AYIRLINGTWLKFKT

-296 VVGGVDISIHP
+296 VEGGADISVHP

-318 FCSAITVDDLEL
+318 FCSAITTDDLEL

-367 YLTRDEVQEFKDVI
+367 YLTRDEVQEFKDTI
-381 NTDDF
+381 NTD
-386 VRRSELDVIDLQNYL
+386 N
-401 TKDEV
+401 
-406 QEFKDA
+406 
-412 INTDDY
+412 Y

-428 LSTLPTKDQIDEFNE
+428 LSSFPTKDQIDEFNE

-486 ELTKLDLSKFPDQ
+486 ELTKLDLSQFPDQ
-499 DQINE
+499 TQINE

-552 DAEATYLKKTDQVKV
+552 DAEATY
-567 DLSQYSTT
+567 
-575 AEIEAAYAKKT
+575 
-586 DLDVL
+586 
-591 ATKTELG
+591 
-598 DYLSKTDAETTY
+598 

-637 LFFSAVT
+637 LFVSAVT

>member
-1 MNFKPIL
+1 MKFNPIL
-8 VSSTANINN
+8 VSSTNNIQN
-17 HLIPGNFIVNKE
+17 HLIAGNFIINKE
-29 DKTISVVLQDNSL
+29 DKTISVVLQDLSVL
-42 LNVGKIDDVELQRLV
+42 KVGKIDDVELQRLI
-57 ENAAQNIPTIRGDD
+57 ENAAQNIPTIKGDN

-102 VDGNTINLSWS
+102 VDGNTINLSWT
-113 NNKNLANPAV
+113 NNKNLANPQV
-123 FNVNGEK
+123 FNVKGEK

-141 SAVVGMNFRGK
+141 SAVVGMSFRGK

-157 TYAIGDFV
+157 TYALGDFV

-175 NEEGLIG
+175 NEAGLTG

-208 GKDGKDGFDGSN
+208 GRDGRDGFDGSN
-220 FDDSQIQAELL
+220 FDDSQIQADILI
-231 TLKDADIAL
+231 LKNTDTEL
-240 ENRIKAIK
+240 ENRINAIK
-248 APTIIQNDTELDNF
+248 APTLIQDDTQLDNF
-262 TEAGSFVINTVTGT
+262 TETGSFVINTVTG
-276 AYIKLIDGTWLKFKT
+276 AVYIKMLDGSWLKLKT

-296 VVGGVDISIHP
+296 VEGGVDISVHP
-307 DNRVKFLDDGL
+307 DNRVKFLADGL
-318 FCSAITVDDLEL
+318 FCSAITTDDLEY
-330 LDLSQY
+330 LDLTQY
-336 PSAQQVQ
+336 PTTQQVQ

-353 YVKRKELDVIDLQN
+353 YVKRKELDI
-367 YLTRDEVQEFKDVI
+367 
-381 NTDDF
+381 
-386 VRRSELDVIDLQNYL
+386 IDLQNYL
-401 TKDEV
+401 TKDQV

-428 LSTLPTKDQIDEFNE
+428 LSTLPTKNQIDEFNE

-452 RPELDVLDLSNFP
+452 RPELDVLDLSNLP

-486 ELTKLDLSKFPDQ
+486 ELTKLDLSRFPDQ
-499 DQINE
+499 TQINE
-504 FNENLKLDDYVKRK
+504 FNENLKLADYVKRV
-518 ELSELNL
+518 ELTELNL
-525 DDYITRDEL
+525 DDYVTRDEL
-534 TGIIGGGSID
+534 NGITGGGNINLD
-544 LSLYLKIA
+544 LYLKIA
-552 DAEATYLKKTDQVKV
+552 DAETTYLKKTDQVNV

-575 AEIEAAYAKKT
+575 TEIEATYAKKT
-586 DLDVL
+586 DLDTL
-591 ATKTELG
+591 ATKTELN

-610 AKKTDLDSVAVDV
+610 FKKADAANLTVNVSQEAGNILIKKTDGLYVD
-623 SQEQGNKLIEKPDG
+623 
-637 LFFSAVT
+637 AVT
-644 PDELT
+644 QDELT
-649 TSLAEYVRKDETG
+649 TSLAEYVRKDEVGTLG
-662 GLGGITAE
+662 GGITAE
-670 YIADSKT
+670 YVADTKT

>member
-79 DGVNGQDG
+79 DGINGQDG

-123 FNVNGEK
+123 FNVKGEK

-152 YSAAE
+152 YSATE
-157 TYAIGDFV
+157 TYALGDFV
-165 ICDNEEIYIS
+165 ICVNEEIYIS
-175 NEEGLIG
+175 NENNLTG

-188 VTDADNK
+188 VTAADNK

-231 TLKDADIAL
+231 TLKDADTAL

-367 YLTRDEVQEFKDVI
+367 YLTRDQ
-381 NTDDF
+381 
-386 VRRSELDVIDLQNYL
+386 
-401 TKDEV
+401 V

-412 INTDDY
+412 INTDNY

-428 LSTLPTKDQIDEFNE
+428 LSTFPTKNQIDEFNE

-499 DQINE
+499 TQIDE
-504 FNENLKLDDYVKRK
+504 FNENLKLADYVKRK
-518 ELSELNL
+518 ELTELNL

-552 DAEATYLKKTDQVKV
+552 DAEATYLKKTDQVTV

-575 AEIEAAYAKKT
+575 TEIEAAYAKKT
-586 DLDVL
+586 DLDAL

-637 LFFSAVT
+637 LFVSAVT

-649 TSLAEYVRKDETG
+649 TSLAEYVRKDEAG

-670 YIADSKT
+670 YIANSKT

>member
-123 FNVNGEK
+123 FNVKGEK

-152 YSAAE
+152 YSATE
-157 TYAIGDFV
+157 TYALGDFV

-175 NEEGLIG
+175 NEEGLTG

-231 TLKDADIAL
+231 TLKDADTAL

-353 YVKRKELDVIDLQN
+353 YVKRKELDI
-367 YLTRDEVQEFKDVI
+367 
-381 NTDDF
+381 
-386 VRRSELDVIDLQNYL
+386 IDLQNYL

-406 QEFKDA
+406 QEFKDT
-412 INTDDY
+412 INTDNY

-428 LSTLPTKDQIDEFNE
+428 LSSFPTKNQIDEFNE

-504 FNENLKLDDYVKRK
+504 FNENLKLADYVKRV
-518 ELSELNL
+518 ELTELNL
-525 DDYITRDEL
+525 DDYVTRDEL

-552 DAEATYLKKTDQVKV
+552 DAEATYLKKTDQITV

-575 AEIEAAYAKKT
+575 TEIEAAYAKKT
-586 DLDVL
+586 DLDAL

-598 DYLSKTDAETTY
+598 NYLSKTDAETTY
-610 AKKTDLDSVAVDV
+610 AKKTDIDSVAVDV

-637 LFFSAVT
+637 LFVSAVT

-649 TSLAEYVRKDETG
+649 TSLAEYVRKDEAG

-670 YIADSKT
+670 YIANSKT

>member
-71 GKDGVNGV
+71 GKDGINGV

-102 VDGNTINLSWS
+102 VDGNTINLSWT

-123 FNVNGEK
+123 FNVKGEK

-157 TYAIGDFV
+157 TYALGDFV

-175 NEEGLIG
+175 NEANLAG

-188 VTDADNK
+188 VTAADNK

-208 GKDGKDGFDGSN
+208 GKDGRDGFDGSN

-231 TLKDADIAL
+231 TLKDADTAL
-240 ENRIKAIK
+240 ENKIKAIK
-248 APTIIQNDTELDNF
+248 APTIIQDDTELDNF

-276 AYIKLIDGTWLKFKT
+276 AYIRLIDGTWLKFKT

-296 VVGGVDISIHP
+296 IAGGVDISIHP

-386 VRRSELDVIDLQNYL
+386 VRRSELDV
-401 TKDEV
+401 
-406 QEFKDA
+406 
-412 INTDDY
+412 
-418 VKRSELDVVD
+418 VD
-428 LSTLPTKDQIDEFNE
+428 LSSFPTKDQIDEFNE
-443 NLKLDNYVK
+443 NIKLDNYVK

-465 TKDEIAE
+465 TRDEIAE
-472 FREITILDDYVKRP
+472 LREITILDDYVKRP

-499 DQINE
+499 TQIDE
-504 FNENLKLDDYVKRK
+504 FNNNLKLEDYVKRK
-518 ELSELNL
+518 ELTELNL
-525 DDYITRDEL
+525 DDYVTRDEL
-534 TGIIGGGSID
+534 NAITGGGSID
-544 LSLYLKIA
+544 LGLYLKIA
-552 DAEATYLKKTDQVKV
+552 DAEATYLKKTDQVTV

-586 DLDVL
+586 DLDAL

-598 DYLSKTDAETTY
+598 DYLSKTDAETAY

-637 LFFSAVT
+637 LFVSAVT

-649 TSLAEYVRKDETG
+649 TSLAEYVRKDEAG

-670 YIADSKT
+670 YIAASKT

>member
-71 GKDGVNGV
+71 GKDGVDGV
-79 DGVNGQDG
+79 DGINGQDG

-123 FNVNGEK
+123 FNVKGEK

-152 YSAAE
+152 YSATE
-157 TYAIGDFV
+157 TYALGDFV
-165 ICDNEEIYIS
+165 ICVNEEIYIS
-175 NEEGLIG
+175 NEEGLTG

-231 TLKDADIAL
+231 ALKDTDTAL

-276 AYIKLIDGTWLKFKT
+276 AYIKLINGTWLKFKT

-296 VVGGVDISIHP
+296 VVSGVDISIHP

-367 YLTRDEVQEFKDVI
+367 YLTR
-381 NTDDF
+381 
-386 VRRSELDVIDLQNYL
+386 
-401 TKDEV
+401 DEV

-499 DQINE
+499 TQIDE
-504 FNENLKLDDYVKRK
+504 FNENLKLADYVKRV
-518 ELSELNL
+518 ELTELNL

-552 DAEATYLKKTDQVKV
+552 DAD
-567 DLSQYSTT
+567 
-575 AEIEAAYAKKT
+575 
-586 DLDVL
+586 
-591 ATKTELG
+591 
-598 DYLSKTDAETTY
+598 TTY

-637 LFFSAVT
+637 LFVSAVT

-670 YIADSKT
+670 YIANSKT

>member
-42 LNVGKIDDVELQRLV
+42 LNVGKIDDIELQRLV

-79 DGVNGQDG
+79 DG

-123 FNVNGEK
+123 FNVKGEK

-152 YSAAE
+152 YSATE
-157 TYAIGDFV
+157 TYALGDFV
-165 ICDNEEIYIS
+165 ICVNEEIYIS

-188 VTDADNK
+188 VVDADNK

-231 TLKDADIAL
+231 TLKDADTAL

-248 APTIIQNDTELDNF
+248 APTIIQNDTELDNV

-353 YVKRKELDVIDLQN
+353 YVKRKDLDVIDLQN

-381 NTDDF
+381 NTDNF
-386 VRRSELDVIDLQNYL
+386 VR
-401 TKDEV
+401 
-406 QEFKDA
+406 
-412 INTDDY
+412 
-418 VKRSELDVVD
+418 RSELDVVD
-428 LSTLPTKDQIDEFNE
+428 LSSFPTKDQIDEFNE

-486 ELTKLDLSKFPDQ
+486 ELTKLDLSQFPDKT
-499 DQINE
+499 QINE
-504 FNENLKLDDYVKRK
+504 FNENLKLADYVKRV
-518 ELSELNL
+518 ELTELNL

-552 DAEATYLKKTDQVKV
+552 DAEATYLKKTDQITV

-575 AEIEAAYAKKT
+575 TEIEAAYAKKT
-586 DLDVL
+586 DLDAL

-637 LFFSAVT
+637 LFVSAVT

-649 TSLAEYVRKDETG
+649 TSLAEYVRKDEAG

-670 YIADSKT
+670 YIAASKT

>member
-79 DGVNGQDG
+79 DGINGQDG

-123 FNVNGEK
+123 FNVKGEK

-157 TYAIGDFV
+157 TYALGDFV

-188 VTDADNK
+188 VTAADNK

-231 TLKDADIAL
+231 TLKDADTAL

-296 VVGGVDISIHP
+296 VEGGVDISVHP
-307 DNRVKFLDDGL
+307 DNRVKFLADGL

-381 NTDDF
+381 NTD
-386 VRRSELDVIDLQNYL
+386 N
-401 TKDEV
+401 
-406 QEFKDA
+406 
-412 INTDDY
+412 Y

-428 LSTLPTKDQIDEFNE
+428 LSTFPTKNQIDEFNE

-499 DQINE
+499 TQINE
-504 FNENLKLDDYVKRK
+504 FNENLKLADYVKRV
-518 ELSELNL
+518 ELTELNL
-525 DDYITRDEL
+525 DDYVTRDEL

-575 AEIEAAYAKKT
+575 TEIEAAYAKKT
-586 DLDVL
+586 DLDTL
-591 ATKTELG
+591 ATKTELN

-623 SQEQGNKLIEKPDG
+623 SQEQGNKLIKKPDG
-637 LFFSAVT
+637 LFVSAVT

-649 TSLAEYVRKDETG
+649 TNLAEYVRKDEAG

-670 YIADSKT
+670 YIANSKT

>member
-1 MNFKPIL
+1 MKFNPIL
-8 VSSTANINN
+8 VSNTNNIQN
-17 HLIPGNFIVNKE
+17 HLTAGNFIVNKE
-29 DKTISVVLQDNSL
+29 DKTISVVLQDLSVL
-42 LNVGKIDDVELQRLV
+42 KVGKIDDVELQRLV

-71 GKDGVNGV
+71 GKDGVNGI

-102 VDGNTINLSWS
+102 VDGNTINLSWT
-113 NNKNLANPAV
+113 NNKNLANPQV
-123 FNVNGEK
+123 FNVKGEK

-157 TYAIGDFV
+157 TYALGDFV

-175 NEEGLIG
+175 NEAGLTG

-188 VTDADNK
+188 VTAADNK

-208 GKDGKDGFDGSN
+208 GRDGRDGFDGSN
-220 FDDSQIQAELL
+220 FDDSQIQADILI
-231 TLKDADIAL
+231 LKDTDTEL
-240 ENRIKAIK
+240 ENRINAIK
-248 APTIIQNDTELDNF
+248 APTLIQDDTQLDNF
-262 TEAGSFVINTVTGT
+262 TETGSFVINTVTG
-276 AYIKLIDGTWLKFKT
+276 AVYIKMLDGSWLKLKT

-296 VVGGVDISIHP
+296 VEGGVDISVHP
-307 DNRVKFLDDGL
+307 DNRVKFLADGL
-318 FCSAITVDDLEL
+318 FCSAITTDDLEY
-330 LDLSQY
+330 LDLTQY
-336 PSAQQVQ
+336 PTTQQVQ

-353 YVKRKELDVIDLQN
+353 YVKRKELDI
-367 YLTRDEVQEFKDVI
+367 
-381 NTDDF
+381 
-386 VRRSELDVIDLQNYL
+386 IDLQNYL

-452 RPELDVLDLSNFP
+452 RPELDVLDLSNLP

-486 ELTKLDLSKFPDQ
+486 ELTKLDLSQFPDKT
-499 DQINE
+499 QINE
-504 FNENLKLDDYVKRK
+504 FNENLKLADYVKRV
-518 ELSELNL
+518 ELTELNL
-525 DDYITRDEL
+525 DDYVTRDEL
-534 TGIIGGGSID
+534 NGITGGGNID
-544 LSLYLKIA
+544 LSLYLKKV
-552 DAEATYLKKTDQVKV
+552 DAEATYLKKTDQVNV

-575 AEIEAAYAKKT
+575 TEIEATYAKKT
-586 DLDVL
+586 DLDTL
-591 ATKTELG
+591 ATKTELN

-610 AKKTDLDSVAVDV
+610 AKKTDLDSVAVDI
-623 SQEQGNKLIEKPDG
+623 SQEAGNILIKKTDG
-637 LFFSAVT
+637 LYVDAVT

-649 TSLAEYVRKDETG
+649 TSLAEYVRKDEAG
-662 GLGGITAE
+662 NLGGITAE
-670 YIADSKT
+670 YVADTKT

>member
-1 MNFKPIL
+1 MKFNPIL
-8 VSSTANINN
+8 VSNTNNIQN
-17 HLIPGNFIVNKE
+17 HLTAGNFIVNKE
-29 DKTISVVLQDNSL
+29 DKTISVVLQDLSVL
-42 LNVGKIDDVELQRLV
+42 KVGKIDDIELQRLV

-71 GKDGVNGV
+71 GKDGADGV

-102 VDGNTINLSWS
+102 VDGNTINLSWT
-113 NNKNLANPAV
+113 NNKNLANPQV
-123 FNVNGEK
+123 FNVKGEK

-157 TYAIGDFV
+157 TYALGDFV

-188 VTDADNK
+188 VVDADNK

-208 GKDGKDGFDGSN
+208 GRDGRDGFDGSN
-220 FDDSQIQAELL
+220 FDDSQIQADILI
-231 TLKDADIAL
+231 LKDTDTEL
-240 ENRIKAIK
+240 ENRINAIK
-248 APTIIQNDTELDNF
+248 APTLIQDDTQLDSF
-262 TEAGSFVINTVTGT
+262 TETGSFVINTVTG
-276 AYIKLIDGTWLKFKT
+276 AVYIKMLDGSWLKLKT

-296 VVGGVDISIHP
+296 VEGGVDISVHP
-307 DNRVKFLDDGL
+307 DNRVKFLADGL
-318 FCSAITVDDLEL
+318 FCSAITTDDLEY
-330 LDLSQY
+330 LDLTQY
-336 PSAQQVQ
+336 PTTQQVQ

-353 YVKRKELDVIDLQN
+353 YVKRKELDI
-367 YLTRDEVQEFKDVI
+367 
-381 NTDDF
+381 
-386 VRRSELDVIDLQNYL
+386 IDLQNYL

-406 QEFKDA
+406 QEFKDS

-443 NLKLDNYVK
+443 NLKLDSYVK
-452 RPELDVLDLSNFP
+452 RKELDVLDLSNLP

-486 ELTKLDLSKFPDQ
+486 ELTKLDLSQFPDKT
-499 DQINE
+499 QINE
-504 FNENLKLDDYVKRK
+504 FNENLKLADYVKRV
-518 ELSELNL
+518 ELTELNL

-534 TGIIGGGSID
+534 TGIIGGGNID

-552 DAEATYLKKTDQVKV
+552 DAEATYLKKTDQVNV

-575 AEIEAAYAKKT
+575 AEIEATYAKKT
-586 DLDVL
+586 DLDTL
-591 ATKTELG
+591 ATKTELN

-610 AKKTDLDSVAVDV
+610 AKKTDLDSVAVDI

-637 LFFSAVT
+637 LFVSAVS

-649 TSLAEYVRKDETG
+649 TSLAEYVRKDEAGTLG
-662 GLGGITAE
+662 GGITAE
-670 YIADSKT
+670 YVADTKT

>member
-123 FNVNGEK
+123 FNVKGEK

-157 TYAIGDFV
+157 TYALGDFV
-165 ICDNEEIYIS
+165 ICVNEEIYIS
-175 NEEGLIG
+175 NEEGLTG

-231 TLKDADIAL
+231 TLKDADTAL

-276 AYIKLIDGTWLKFKT
+276 AYIKLINGTWLKFKT

-367 YLTRDEVQEFKDVI
+367 YLTRDEVQEFKDTI
-381 NTDDF
+381 NTDNF
-386 VRRSELDVIDLQNYL
+386 VR
-401 TKDEV
+401 
-406 QEFKDA
+406 
-412 INTDDY
+412 
-418 VKRSELDVVD
+418 RSELDVVD

-504 FNENLKLDDYVKRK
+504 FNENLKLEDYVKRA
-518 ELSELNL
+518 ELTELNL

-552 DAEATYLKKTDQVKV
+552 DAEATYLKKTDQVTV

-575 AEIEAAYAKKT
+575 TEIEATYAKKT
-586 DLDVL
+586 DLDAL

-637 LFFSAVT
+637 LFVSAVT

-649 TSLAEYVRKDETG
+649 TNLAEYVRKDEAG

-670 YIADSKT
+670 YIANSKT

>member
-71 GKDGVNGV
+71 GKDGVDGV
-79 DGVNGQDG
+79 DGINGQDG

-123 FNVNGEK
+123 FNVKGEK

-152 YSAAE
+152 YSTTE
-157 TYAIGDFV
+157 TYALGDFV

-182 VDPIQS
+182 IDPIQS
-188 VTDADNK
+188 VADADNK

-231 TLKDADIAL
+231 ALKDADTAL

-248 APTIIQNDTELDNF
+248 APTIIQDDTELNNF

-296 VVGGVDISIHP
+296 VVGGVDISVHP

-353 YVKRKELDVIDLQN
+353 YVKRKELDIIDLQN
-367 YLTRDEVQEFKDVI
+367 YLTRDEVQEFKDTI
-381 NTDDF
+381 NTD
-386 VRRSELDVIDLQNYL
+386 N
-401 TKDEV
+401 
-406 QEFKDA
+406 
-412 INTDDY
+412 Y

-428 LSTLPTKDQIDEFNE
+428 LSTLPTKGQIDEFNE

-504 FNENLKLDDYVKRK
+504 FNENLKLADYVKRK

-525 DDYITRDEL
+525 DDYVTRDEL

-552 DAEATYLKKTDQVKV
+552 DAETTYLKKTDQVTV

-575 AEIEAAYAKKT
+575 TEIEA
-586 DLDVL
+586 
-591 ATKTELG
+591 
-598 DYLSKTDAETTY
+598 TY
-610 AKKTDLDSVAVDV
+610 AKKTDLDSIAVDV

-637 LFFSAVT
+637 LFVSAVT

-670 YIADSKT
+670 YIANSKT